1 MRRLRIALALVSVL
15 LLGLTAIPASA
26 TPAGPPGA
34 ATSSVI
40 ADGIFVNNINTNVN
54 PEQIK
59 LLTKGSIEVFQVS
72 NTALPG
78 WTSGWHKHSGPIL
91 VNVTSGTLTFY
102 ETDCHPVTVTAGHGR
117 FESTGHPILARNEG
131 TATAA
136 WITTQIIPAGAS
148 RRVDISPGFCGVQ

>member
-1 MRRLRIALALVSVL
+1 MRRLRVSLLLASVL

-34 ATSSVI
+34 ASATVI
-40 ADGIFVNNINTNVN
+40 ADGTFVNNVNTNVN

-59 LLTKGSIEVFQVS
+59 LLTKGSIEVYQVS
-72 NTALPG
+72 NSALPG
-78 WTSGWHKHSGPIL
+78 WTSGWHMHSGPIL
-91 VNVTSGTLTFY
+91 VNITSGALTFY
-102 ETDCHPVTVTAGHGR
+102 ESDCHPVTVTAGHGW

-131 TATAA
+131 TETAT

-148 RRVDISPGFCGVQ
+148 KRVDITPGFCGEE